1 LRSRSWKL
9 RFWEYPKLLS
19 HERAQR
25 EAAEAAAAEER
36 SRRIEAE
43 ELLQRDRDA
52 SARDATHGENP
63 TKGSPHDNL
72 DVPGSTRLGEPYS
85 TWPSSHAG
93 TPNLLIGQMGNVL
106 SLLTLLGL
114 VIYAVATLG
123 YRAFYDVFN
132 VSPEEAGLSYAPILT
147 QAAIGISF
155 IGTLLI
161 LDLLFDRPPVISLR
175 LTTIESALPLLW
187 LFTMAIV
194 VSLFWGFEGR
204 RIWIGAVIIAVVSVI
219 FLLLLGA
226 WQSREPGPGAFSSA
240 ATLLVLTLLFSP
252 SFAGSSLASDLRQ
265 GREASSSDFGL
276 INVQARKV
284 EVAWVQTKP
293 PPWWPPA
300 SEEFLYLG
308 QSGGTVVL
316 YERTER
322 VVHRLPAE
330 AIIMSDSS
338 DR

>member
-1 LRSRSWKL
+1 MRSRSWKL

-25 EAAEAAAAEER
+25 EAAEATAAEER

-43 ELLQRDRDA
+43 ELLQRERDA
-52 SARDATHGENP
+52 PAKDATHGENP
-63 TKGSPHDNL
+63 T
-72 DVPGSTRLGEPYS
+72 
-85 TWPSSHAG
+85 
-93 TPNLLIGQMGNVL
+93 NLLIGQMGNVL

-123 YRAFYDVFN
+123 YRAFYGAFN

-155 IGTLLI
+155 IGTLVV
-161 LDLLFDRPPVISLR
+161 LDLVFDKPPAISLR
-175 LTTIESALPLLW
+175 LRTVESALPLLW

-252 SFAGSSLASDLRQ
+252 AFAGSSLAADLRQ
-265 GREASSSDFGL
+265 GREASSSNFRL

-284 EVAWVQTKP
+284 EVAWVQAKP
-293 PPWWPPA
+293 PPWWPSA

-308 QSGGTVVL
+308 QSGGTLIL

>member
-25 EAAEAAAAEER
+25 EAAEATAAEER

-63 TKGSPHDNL
+63 
-72 DVPGSTRLGEPYS
+72 
-85 TWPSSHAG
+85 
-93 TPNLLIGQMGNVL
+93 PNLLIGQMGNVL

>member
-9 RFWEYPKLLS
+9 RFWEYPRLLS

-25 EAAEAAAAEER
+25 EAAEAIAAEER

-43 ELLQRDRDA
+43 ELFQRDRDA
-52 SARDATHGENP
+52 PARDATHGENP
-63 TKGSPHDNL
+63 T
-72 DVPGSTRLGEPYS
+72 
-85 TWPSSHAG
+85 
-93 TPNLLIGQMGNVL
+93 NLLIGQMGNVL

-123 YRAFYDVFN
+123 YRAFYDAFN

-155 IGTLLI
+155 IGTLVV
-161 LDLLFDRPPVISLR
+161 LDLVFDKPPVFSLR
-175 LTTIESALPLLW
+175 LRTIESALPLLW

-204 RIWIGAVIIAVVSVI
+204 RIWIGGVIIAVVSVI

-252 SFAGSSLASDLRQ
+252 AFAGGSLAADLRQ
-265 GREASSSDFGL
+265 GREASSSNFRL

-284 EVAWVQTKP
+284 EVAWVQAKP

-308 QSGGTVVL
+308 QSGGIVL
-316 YERTER
+316 LYDPTER
-322 VVHRLPAE
+322 AVHRLPAE

-338 DR
+338 DH